1 MPTNDHTP
9 ASDGPPTGAA
19 AATKSRSKLPA
30 ALPVLMDIWERIKDH
45 KILQWGLA
53 YVGAALAIAHGQEL
67 MAHAFAW
74 PGSVGRVVIA
84 LLGID

>member
-1 MPTNDHTP
+1 
-9 ASDGPPTGAA
+9 
-19 AATKSRSKLPA
+19 
-30 ALPVLMDIWERIKDH
+30 MDIWERIKDH